1 MRTEKDS
8 PDCDEATD
16 RNETTDHDTSAD
28 ASEETAPSSG
38 DERRIALPLETV
50 AVLNWLG
57 DTGIDGVEGRFE
69 QVLGDDLTVETEQ
82 VKIGYAERETIP
94 VQFGTGE
101 RAGARVPLSKPL
113 TGNALVLFPME
124 SANKAAAL
132 MLQRAVDDLSSVS
145 TEMGRDALA
154 ELCNMMVNGF
164 VDEWATV
171 FETTIDTG
179 SPIAVQDPEGSLI
192 DRLLKHYDMG
202 MYITSR
208 LRIPD
213 YDIDGVIYVFPGEEE
228 FVTKISRVGLE
239 VIR

>member
-1 MRTEKDS
+1 MRAGKD
-8 PDCDEATD
+8 ATD
-16 RNETTDHDTSAD
+16 RD
-28 ASEETAPSSG
+28 ASEDESGGTTGETAASSG
-38 DERRIALPLETV
+38 GERRLALPLETL

-57 DTGIDGVEGRFE
+57 DVGIDGVEGRFE
-69 QVLGDDLTVETEQ
+69 QVVGDDLTVETEQ
-82 VKIGYAERETIP
+82 VKIGYAERETVP
-94 VQFGTGE
+94 VQFGAGE

-113 TGNALVLFPME
+113 TGNALVLFPMA

-179 SPIAVQDPEGSLI
+179 SPIAVQDPERSLI
-192 DRLLKHYDMG
+192 NRLLRHYDMG

-208 LRIPD
+208 LHIPE

-228 FVTKISRVGLE
+228 FVTKISKVGIE

>member
-1 MRTEKDS
+1 MRSEKDS
-8 PDCDEATD
+8 TDRDGATD
-16 RNETTDHDTSAD
+16 RDG
-28 ASEETAPSSG
+28 SEEASGRMEPSG
-38 DERRIALPLETV
+38 GGERRLALPLETV
-50 AVLNWLG
+50 AILNWLG
-57 DTGIDGVEGRFE
+57 DTGIDGVEARFE

-82 VKIGYAERETIP
+82 VKIGYAERETVP
-94 VQFGTGE
+94 VQFGASE

-179 SPIAVQDPEGSLI
+179 SPIAVQDPEQALI
-192 DRLLKHYDMG
+192 DRLLKHYEMG
-202 MYITSR
+202 LYITSR

-213 YDIDGVIYVFPGEEE
+213 YDIDGAIYVFPGEEE
-228 FVTKISRVGLE
+228 FVTKISKVGLE
-239 VIR
+239 VIE

>member
-1 MRTEKDS
+1 MTTGKGSTDRDG
-8 PDCDEATD
+8 ATD
-16 RNETTDHDTSAD
+16 RDGSED
-28 ASEETAPSSG
+28 ASEATTASSG
-38 DERRIALPLETV
+38 GERRLALPLETV

-57 DTGIDGVEGRFE
+57 DTGIDGVEGRFS
-69 QVLGDDLTVETEQ
+69 QVLGDELTVDTEQ
-82 VKIGYAERETIP
+82 VKIGYAERETVP
-94 VQFGTGE
+94 VQFETGE

-113 TGNALVLFPME
+113 KGNALVLFPME

-179 SPIAVQDPEGSLI
+179 SPIAVQDPELSLI
-192 DRLLKHYDMG
+192 SRLLKHYEMG

-228 FVTKISRVGLE
+228 FVTKISKVGLE
-239 VIR
+239 VIQ